1 MVDLSGGHEG
11 PIEHRFSNWI
21 FVVPGIITI
30 ALVGFFTYKLVQAQ
44 VEKTKRRE
52 EKKKMKQQKKEPSV
66 PAKKKK

>member
-1 MVDLSGGHEG
+1 MV
-11 PIEHRFSNWI
+11 
-21 FVVPGIITI
+21 FVTLIYFLIPLAIVISLI
-30 ALVGFFTYKLVQAQ
+30 GFFTYKLVQAQ